1 MAGTIR
7 NSFLVAACLSV
18 ALGWATALANPGTNL
33 NDIPI
38 AEVLSW
44 RTAEISTWVTTG
56 EGAEPDWL
64 GAITVGILDYAEV
77 GIHGMLGPTDEA
89 QGNIRFFGK
98 FVYPLGDDRPNLGA
112 GIQNVSGNEDK
123 NGNIDPYLV
132 VTHDFGSVRGHL
144 GYSLQEDNEAFFAGV
159 DTSFS
164 FLEMPATVGLDLRQ
178 TDDGDEWLVS
188 AGFEY
193 ELPLSFV
200 LESWY
205 TWTTVDGAEDTI
217 TLRLNWV
224 INF

>member
-7 NSFLVAACLSV
+7 NSFLVAACLGV

-38 AEVLSW
+38 AEVLAS
-44 RTAEISTWVTTG
+44 RTAEVSTWVTTG
-56 EGAEPDWL
+56 EGEEPDWL
-64 GAITVGILDYAEV
+64 GAITIGILDYAEV
-77 GIHGMLGPTDEA
+77 GIHGVLGPTDEE
-89 QGNIRFFGK
+89 QGNIRLFGK
-98 FVYPLGDDRPNLGA
+98 FVYPVKEDRCSLGA
-112 GIQNVSGNEDK
+112 GIQNVSGDEND

-132 VTHDFGSVRGHL
+132 ATHDFGSVRGHF
-144 GYSLQEDNEAFFAGV
+144 GYSFQDDDEAFFAGV

-164 FLEMPATVGLDLRQ
+164 FLEMPATVGLDITQ
-178 TDDGDEWLVS
+178 TADGDEWLVS

-193 ELPLSFV
+193 ALPLSFV

-224 INF
+224 ISF

>member
-7 NSFLVAACLSV
+7 NSFLVAACLGV
-18 ALGWATALANPGTNL
+18 VLAWTAAPGTPGTNL

-38 AEVLSW
+38 AEVLAW
-44 RTAEISTWVTTG
+44 RTAEITTWVTTG
-56 EGAEPDWL
+56 EGEEPDWL
-64 GAITVGILDYAEV
+64 GAINIGLLDYAEV
-77 GIHGMLGPTDEA
+77 GIHGVLGPTDEE

-98 FVYPLGDDRPNLGA
+98 FVYSLGDDLPTLGA
-112 GIQNVSGNEDK
+112 GIQNVSGDENE

-132 VTHDFGSVRGHL
+132 AMHDFGPVRGHL
-144 GYSLQEDNEAFFAGV
+144 GYSFQDDDEAFFAGV

-164 FLEMPATVGLDLRQ
+164 FLEMPATVGLDVMQ
-178 TDDGDEWLVS
+178 TADGDEWLVS

-205 TWTTVDGAEDTI
+205 TWTTVDDAENTI